1 MPLPLIAELKRRRV
15 FRALVAYGGIRG
27 RSKSSDAP
35 PSIVVLPFVNLSAER
50 ENEYF
55 SDGMTEEIINALAN
69 IEGLRVVARTSA
81 FSFKGKN
88 VDIRKIGEEL
98 KVSTVL
104 EGTVRRQGNQLR
116 VAAQLIAAN
125 DGYHLWSKTYEREL
139 NDMFLVEDDVARAI
153 VQALKP
159 KLVQPT
165 AMVERTTDSSEAHDL
180 YLKGRYLWNQRSK
193 EGLTR
198 AIALFERAIALDAGY
213 SLAHSGLA
221 DCYNVLG
228 DYGGTQGEEVASKGK
243 THALAA
249 VKLDDGLAEGHASL
263 AAYMD
268 RECDWDGANR
278 EFKRAI
284 ELRPGYATAH
294 HWYGFTLLG
303 QGRLAEA
310 RAEAERAR
318 QLDPTSVIINTFLV
332 TVLHHAGEYDAA
344 VDQAQKTLD
353 LNPGFDLA
361 RVFLAYSHLRA
372 GRLADALGALDRAPA
387 PSSQLSVVRAHLL
400 AASGATTDASAY
412 ADRGRGAFRRQPGAT
427 WIPRVGSSRARRGGR
442 GIRLVGK
449 GLRGARPIRAH
460 DQVEPDVGADTLGPT
475 ISRPAQTDESRALT
489 ERAGRQITSRSGPIR
504 STAWSRTANERERD

>member
-125 DGYHLWSKTYEREL
+125 DGYHLWSKTYDREL

-159 KLVQPT
+159 KLVQPM

-278 EFKRAI
+278 EFTRAI

-400 AASGATTDASAY
+400 AASGATTDAS
-412 ADRGRGAFRRQPGAT
+412 R
-427 WIPRVGSSRARRGGR
+427 I
-442 GIRLVGK
+442 
-449 GLRGARPIRAH
+449 
-460 DQVEPDVGADTLGPT
+460 
-475 ISRPAQTDESRALT
+475 LT
-489 ERAGRQITSRSGPIR
+489 EVEAHFDANPVPRGSLALAHLALGEEDAAFVWLEKGFVARDQSVRTIKLNPMWEPIR
-504 STAWSRTANERERD
+504 SDPRYRALLKRMNLER